1 MVYKLAL
8 FALLAT
14 NARAGIVSLGHV
26 GDEGPFHDA
35 HSAFGHSHS
44 HATSFTH
51 FHGPVEGPVYEV
63 KVPYVPDH
71 DEHAHLHGQHHQDHG
86 YTLDYVAQPKY
97 EFSYG
102 VEDHHT
108 GDIHGQKES
117 RDGKTVKGEY
127 SIHEPG
133 GNIRTVKYH
142 ADKDGFHAV
151 VHNSGSNDHSSGV
164 YGGQG
169 AHEVHEVHGVHGAR
183 EEHHNLDLGHA
194 TPVHE
199 EHQLQ
204 EYAVFPSQE
213 VHTSG
218 LGAAGYP

>member
-1 MVYKLAL
+1 MVSKLAVFAL

-26 GDEGPFHDA
+26 GDGGSFHDA
-35 HSAFGHSHS
+35 HSALTQS

-63 KVPYVPDH
+63 KVPHVPEH

-117 RDGKTVKGEY
+117 RDGKTVRGEY

-151 VHNSGSNDHSSGV
+151 VHNSGSNDHSGGV
-164 YGGQG
+164 YGGQR
-169 AHEVHEVHGVHGAR
+169 AHGVHGVHGGQ
-183 EEHHNLDLGHA
+183 EEQHNLDLGHTA
-194 TPVHE
+194 PVHE
-199 EHQLQ
+199 EHQLE
-204 EYAVFPSQE
+204 EYAVYQGQE
-213 VHTSG
+213 VQASG
-218 LGAAGYP
+218 HGATGYL